1 MYVHTAYSR
10 AVYQGM
16 DNVVAMVVAQGI
28 SKVTVRIM
36 SPAVAAVFAK
46 DIAKAIPKAIDKRPV
61 QSVFINFQIGTRE
74 RFTYWR
80 N

>member
-1 MYVHTAYSR
+1 MFLYTAYSR

-28 SKVTVRIM
+28 NKVTVRIM
-36 SPAVAAVFAK
+36 SPAVAAVF
-46 DIAKAIPKAIDKRPV
+46 AKAIPKAIDKRPV